1 MNKTKT
7 VYINTVTAVILVSL
21 LFIDN
26 LSSDKAVVATT
37 SSSLPTPN
45 ATEPLSTTIT
55 TGSGLN
61 NSTTTNATGGAAI
74 SETVNDR
81 LENTT
86 SALENTTA
94 ALTNATRALQ
104 NISSMI
110 PAAIPSSSSAAPLR
124 PPTTVTSA
132 SAVNATTVI
141 NSIFENNLPA
151 IFIIVISSI
160 IGVPLVLDIVLAY
173 RRKPPT
179 TVSGTY
185 RESSNRVVG
194 MPDLYRSLMTFG
206 IIVLVGTVIF
216 YLLALITLNINDST
230 SPALQSLIDVLKSLG
245 TILGTALA
253 TIIAFYFGTRAT
265 ESATEKATA
274 AAAAGATVAKARA
287 AAIEREPP
295 NVLNT
300 IPADGATQVPVSS
313 LISATFSEPMS
324 SPTINENTFTIR
336 RADDESTMI
345 KGALSLSPDS
355 KTAIFDPDQDFSPN
369 TKYIAEI
376 STGPKDLAGN
386 ALASTKRWSF
396 TTATAAKNP
405 YLFTV
410 QRYIYS

>member
-1 MNKTKT
+1 MNKTKR
-7 VYINTVTAVILVSL
+7 VYISTVTAVVILVSL

-26 LSSDKAVVATT
+26 LSSDRAVVATT
-37 SSSLPTPN
+37 TSSSTTPN

-55 TGSGLN
+55 GGGLTN
-61 NSTTTNATGGAAI
+61 NTTNATGGAT
-74 SETVNDR
+74 SEIVNDR

-94 ALTNATRALQ
+94 ALTNATKALQ
-104 NISSMI
+104 NISSII
-110 PAAIPSSSSAAPLR
+110 PAATPSSAPAR
-124 PPTTVTSA
+124 PPTTVTSP

-141 NSIFENNLPA
+141 NSIFETNLPI
-151 IFIIVISSI
+151 IFIIAISSI
-160 IGVPLVLDIVLAY
+160 IGVPLVLDIILAY

-179 TVSGTY
+179 TTMSGTD

-253 TIIAFYFGTRAT
+253 TIIAFYFGTRAA

-274 AAAAGATVAKARA
+274 AAATVATVTKAGAA
-287 AAIEREPP
+287 APVEKEPP

-386 ALASTKRWSF
+386 ALTSTKRWSF
-396 TTATAAKNP
+396 TTTATVA
-405 YLFTV
+405 
-410 QRYIYS
+410 

>member
-1 MNKTKT
+1 M
-7 VYINTVTAVILVSL
+7 
-21 LFIDN
+21 
-26 LSSDKAVVATT
+26 
-37 SSSLPTPN
+37 
-45 ATEPLSTTIT
+45 
-55 TGSGLN
+55 
-61 NSTTTNATGGAAI
+61 
-74 SETVNDR
+74 
-81 LENTT
+81 
-86 SALENTTA
+86 
-94 ALTNATRALQ
+94 
-104 NISSMI
+104 
-110 PAAIPSSSSAAPLR
+110 
-124 PPTTVTSA
+124 
-132 SAVNATTVI
+132 
-141 NSIFENNLPA
+141 
-151 IFIIVISSI
+151 
-160 IGVPLVLDIVLAY
+160 
-173 RRKPPT
+173 
-179 TVSGTY
+179 SGTY

-253 TIIAFYFGTRAT
+253 TIIAFYFGTRAA

-274 AAAAGATVAKARA
+274 AAAAGATVTKAGA
-287 AAIEREPP
+287 AAVEKEPP

-376 STGPKDLAGN
+376 STGAKDLAGN

-396 TTATAAKNP
+396 TTTATVA
-405 YLFTV
+405 
-410 QRYIYS
+410 

>member
-1 MNKTKT
+1 MNKTKR
-7 VYINTVTAVILVSL
+7 VYINTVAAVILISL

-26 LSSDKAVVATT
+26 LSSSDKAVATTT
-37 SSSLPTPN
+37 SSSPAPN
-45 ATEPLSTTIT
+45 ATETLRDNTTTTTTTT
-55 TGSGLN
+55 TGGGLAN
-61 NSTTTNATGGAAI
+61 ATNATGSAI
-74 SETVNDR
+74 SEIVNDR

-86 SALENTTA
+86 SALANATE
-94 ALTNATRALQ
+94 ALTNATNAFQ
-104 NISSMI
+104 GVVSNP
-110 PAAIPSSSSAAPLR
+110 PAQT
-124 PPTTVTSA
+124 PPPNTGTNA
-132 SAVNATTVI
+132 SKVNTTTVI
-141 NSIFENNLPA
+141 SSIFDDNLPA
-151 IFIIVISSI
+151 IFIIVIASI
-160 IGVPLVLDIVLAY
+160 IGVPLVLDIILAY

-179 TVSGTY
+179 VSTGG
-185 RESSNRVVG
+185 ENNSNRVVG

-253 TIIAFYFGTRAT
+253 TIIAFYFGTRAA

-274 AAAAGATVAKARA
+274 AVTKGAAAAAGAA
-287 AAIEREPP
+287 ADEKEPP

-300 IPADGATQVPVSS
+300 IPADGATQVHITS

-336 RADDESTMI
+336 RADDESTLI
-345 KGALSLSPDS
+345 KGALSLSPDG

-376 STGPKDLAGN
+376 GTGAKDLAGN
-386 ALASTKRWSF
+386 ALVSTKRWSF
-396 TTATAAKNP
+396 ST
-405 YLFTV
+405 
-410 QRYIYS
+410 S

>member
-1 MNKTKT
+1 
-7 VYINTVTAVILVSL
+7 VILVSL

-26 LSSDKAVVATT
+26 LSSDKEVVATT
-37 SSSLPTPN
+37 SSSSPTPN
-45 ATEPLSTTIT
+45 ATEPLSTTTT
-55 TGSGLN
+55 TGGGLIN
-61 NSTTTNATGGAAI
+61 NNTTNATGSGAI
-74 SETVNDR
+74 SAEIVNDR

-86 SALENTTA
+86 SALANTTA
-94 ALTNATRALQ
+94 ALTNATKALQ
-104 NISSMI
+104 IIYSVI
-110 PAAIPSSSSAAPLR
+110 PAATLSSAPPPR

-151 IFIIVISSI
+151 VFIIVISSI
-160 IGVPLVLDIVLAY
+160 IGVPLVLDIILAY

-179 TVSGTY
+179 TMSGTY

-216 YLLALITLNINDST
+216 YLLALITLNINDAT

-274 AAAAGATVAKARA
+274 AAAAGAAVRKAGAAA
-287 AAIEREPP
+287 AAIEKEPP

-376 STGPKDLAGN
+376 STGAKDLAGN

-396 TTATAAKNP
+396 TTTATLA
-405 YLFTV
+405 
-410 QRYIYS
+410 

>member
-1 MNKTKT
+1 MNKTKR
-7 VYINTVTAVILVSL
+7 VYINTVTAVVILVSL

-37 SSSLPTPN
+37 ATSSSPTPN
-45 ATEPLSTTIT
+45 ATEPLSTTT
-55 TGSGLN
+55 TGGGLTN
-61 NSTTTNATGGAAI
+61 NNTTANATGGATSAEI
-74 SETVNDR
+74 VNDR

-94 ALTNATRALQ
+94 ALTNATEALQ
-104 NISSMI
+104 NISSII
-110 PAAIPSSSSAAPLR
+110 PAATPSSAAPA

-141 NSIFENNLPA
+141 NSIFETNLPI
-151 IFIIVISSI
+151 IFIIAISSI

-179 TVSGTY
+179 TTTVSGTD

-216 YLLALITLNINDST
+216 YLLALITLNINDAT

-253 TIIAFYFGTRAT
+253 TIIAFYFGTRAS
-265 ESATEKATA
+265 ESATEKAA
-274 AAAAGATVAKARA
+274 AAAATVATVTKAGA
-287 AAIEREPP
+287 AAPAVEKEPP

-336 RADDESTMI
+336 RADDESTVI

-396 TTATAAKNP
+396 TTTATVA
-405 YLFTV
+405 
-410 QRYIYS
+410 